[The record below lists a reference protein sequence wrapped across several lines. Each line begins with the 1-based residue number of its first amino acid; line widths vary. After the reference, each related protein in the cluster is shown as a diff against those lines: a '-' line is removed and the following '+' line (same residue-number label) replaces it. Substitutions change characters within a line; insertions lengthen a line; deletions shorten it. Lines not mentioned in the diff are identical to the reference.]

1 MRSAAARLLL
11 GLESMFRS
19 VCSHGPTASR
29 TYVLFCDHSGSEL
42 VYCILSLTSKLY
54 LGWFVL
60 SFVIWQDRTA
70 EQSLGGSTA

>member
-1 MRSAAARLLL
+1 
-11 GLESMFRS
+11 MFRS

-29 TYVLFCDHSGSEL
+29 TYVLVCDHSGSEL

-54 LGWFVL
+54 LGWFIL
-60 SFVIWQDRTA
+60 SFVLWQDATA